1 MTHHS
6 TPGMR
11 IFIFIWL
18 GQMVSLI
25 GSALTSFALGIW
37 VYQNTNS
44 VTLLALIL
52 LSATLPSS
60 LISPVAGL
68 LVDRWQRRWVMI
80 ISDFGAGLSTLA
92 IALLLFV
99 GKLEAWHICLALA
112 VSSGFS
118 AFQVPAYSAAT
129 TLLVPKQYL
138 DRASGMIQLGRGI
151 AQMLSPILG
160 GLLLVTIQLQ
170 GIILIDFLS
179 FLFGVI
185 PLLLVSFPEPK
196 ATNTNHP
203 QTIRKSSPLQEVISG
218 WNYITARP
226 GLLGLLL
233 FFTTSNLLVGAVE
246 VLIRPL
252 VLSFTSPAVLGIM
265 TSAAGMGLLIGSLII
280 STRGGPQRLINSV
293 IGFQLLGGFCILGAG
308 LRASIPLI
316 TLAAFLF
323 FLGWPIINACA
334 QVIFQKK
341 VALDVQGRVFA
352 IRQMIADASFPLAY
366 IVAGPLA
373 DKVFEP
379 LMVANGSLAG
389 SIGQIIGVG
398 PGRGIGLMF
407 IIMGA
412 FTMLVAVAGYQY
424 PRLRLVEDELPD
436 VI

>member
-1 MTHHS
+1 
-6 TPGMR
+6 MR

-18 GQMVSLI
+18 GQMLSLI
-25 GSALTSFALGIW
+25 GSSLTSFALGIW

-44 VTLLALIL
+44 VTLLGLIL

-60 LISPVAGL
+60 LISPVAGV

-92 IALLLFV
+92 IALLFFTL
-99 GKLEAWHICLALA
+99 GKLEIWHICVALA
-112 VSSGFS
+112 ISSGFS
-118 AFQVPAYSAAT
+118 AFQLPAYNAAT
-129 TLLVPKQYL
+129 TLLVSKQYL
-138 DRASGMIQLGRGI
+138 ARASGMIQLGRAV
-151 AQMLSPILG
+151 AQLLSPMLG

-170 GIILIDFLS
+170 GIIVIDFLT
-179 FLFGVI
+179 FFFGII
-185 PLLLVSFPEPK
+185 PLLLVRFPELK
-196 ATNTNHP
+196 ITNTNHSE
-203 QTIRKSSPLQEVISG
+203 TIKKSSLLQEVISG

-226 GLLGLLL
+226 GLLGLLM
-233 FFTTSNLLVGAVE
+233 FFTTSNLLLGAVE
-246 VLIRPL
+246 VLITPL
-252 VLSFTSPAVLGIM
+252 VLSFTSPAVLGTM
-265 TSAAGMGLLIGSLII
+265 TSVAGIGLLLGSLII
-280 STRGGPQRLINSV
+280 TTYGGPQRLIHTV
-293 IGFQLLGGFCILGAG
+293 IGFQLLGGLCIMGVG
-308 LRASIPLI
+308 LRASVALI

-352 IRQMIADASFPLAY
+352 IRQTIADASFPLAY

-379 LMVANGSLAG
+379 LMVFNGPLAG
-389 SIGQIIGVG
+389 NIGQIIGIG
-398 PGRGIGLMF
+398 KGRGIGLMF
-407 IIMGA
+407 IIIG
-412 FTMLVAVAGYQY
+412 TLSMLVAVAGYQY